1 MCMKKVLMSMT
12 MLFALGCFAQTSSQ
26 SSSGSTTPSQS
37 TPSSSNPDT
46 MSPSSGAAQGGYGS
60 QTPSSQTAGSQA
72 PSESKGKAKTI
83 QGCMAGSGGNFTLQE
98 KGGKS
103 VNLESSQDLTAHVGH
118 EVKVHGHWASAG
130 ATAGAAAE
138 SAGTAAPGTAA
149 SDTGA
154 AAGKAGKAAAGA
166 KTFMVDSVDMVSEQ
180 CKTK

>member
-12 MLFALGCFAQTSSQ
+12 MLFALGCFAQTSGQ
-26 SSSGSTTPSQS
+26 SSTTPSQG

-46 MSPSSGAAQGGYGS
+46 MSPSSGASQGGYGS
-60 QTPSSQTAGSQA
+60 QTPSSQAPSTSTSA

-83 QGCMAGSGGNFTLQE
+83 QGCIAGSSGNFMLQE

-103 VNLESSQDLTAHVGH
+103 TNLESSQDLSAHVGH
-118 EVKVHGHWASAG
+118 EVKVHGHWASAS

-138 SAGTAAPGTAA
+138 SAGTAA

-166 KTFMVDSVDMVSEQ
+166 KTFVVDSVDMVSEQ